1 MPDIFLS
8 YSREDLQRA
17 SQISHALEAAGYDI
31 WWDNDLT
38 AGDRFRSTIQGKL
51 HAAKY
56 VIVLWSQHSVKS
68 DWVQA
73 ESSFAHEKN
82 KLIPVLLEPIELPLP
97 FNELQSVDFQNW
109 EGDIDEL
116 CFQRLLLSIRAIPQS
131 PESDPQPIESVQNEA
146 QPPQVISDSGWL
158 KQHWGKATAVGG
170 AFMLI
175 LALAGGYNDASQI
188 WSTLLPPPQLT
199 LKKTNEGIVYLDTGF
214 KLNFQ
219 GPPKG
224 YLSIWNQA
232 TENSEV
238 MRWIPAEEKR
248 HRTLSLNKTYQGEED
263 ISVRPT
269 QANTI
274 DRYIMIWTPN
284 DQKHLP
290 KTRYANL
297 NAFNQALKKLEKSSK
312 PITESLEIQVF
323 PPKQ

>member
-8 YSREDLQRA
+8 YSRENLQTA
-17 SQISHALEAAGYDI
+17 NQITHVLETAGYNV

-38 AGDRFRSTIQGKL
+38 AGERYRPIIQQNL
-51 HAAKY
+51 HAATH
-56 VIVLWSQHSVKS
+56 VIVLWSQHAVTS

-82 KLIPVLLEPIELPLP
+82 KLIPVLLEPVELPLP
-97 FNELQSVDFQNW
+97 FTELQSIDFRSW
-109 EGDIDEL
+109 EGNADEP
-116 CFQRLLLSIRAIPQS
+116 CFQRLLLSLRTRSQS
-131 PESDPQPIESVQNEA
+131 PENDPQPAENNRNEQ
-146 QPPQVISDSGWL
+146 QPPQVAPNSGWL
-158 KQHWGKATAVGG
+158 KHHWGKATAVGG

-175 LALAGGYNDASQI
+175 LALAGGYNDVAQI
-188 WSTLLPPPQLT
+188 VSTLLPAPQLT
-199 LKKTNEGIVYLDTGF
+199 LKKANEGIVYLNTGF

-238 MRWIPAEEKR
+238 IRWIPAEEKR
-248 HRTLSLNKTYQGEED
+248 HRTLSLNKTYRGEED
-263 ISVRPT
+263 ISGRPT

-290 KTRYANL
+290 KTRYTNL
-297 NAFNQALKKLEKSSK
+297 NAFNQALKTLEQKSK
-312 PITESLEIQVF
+312 PITESLEVQVF
-323 PPKQ
+323 PPK